1 MKLHY
6 RVMISLLACLMASGI
21 LVHAG
26 AAAAEL
32 RLGGGIHYLHTL
44 GDIKDSEEFDEN
56 AIGIMASA
64 TYGFAMLRVEGDV
77 EFIPDF
83 GGSDEAMWQPQAY
96 ALLGDLIYG
105 GIGTGIG
112 YIDGDWQSQPFF
124 ALRAGV
130 DFVLA
135 GLDLDAFASYRFQ
148 KEEDLK
154 ALGSD
159 DLDTIT
165 FGALIR
171 FGR

>member
-1 MKLHY
+1 MLH
-6 RVMISLLACLMASGI
+6 RKRFVALLSCVVAVGI
-21 LVHAG
+21 LAQAG
-26 AAAAEL
+26 TAAAGL
-32 RLGGGIHYLHTL
+32 RLGGGIHYLRTL
-44 GDIKDSEEFDEN
+44 GDIKDAEGFDEN

-64 TYGFAMLRVEGDV
+64 TYSFAMVRVEGDV

-83 GGSDEAMWQPQAY
+83 GGTDEAMWQPQAY
-96 ALLGDLIYG
+96 ALVGNFIYG

-112 YIDGDWQSQPFF
+112 YIDGDWQSEPFF

-135 GLDLDAFASYRFQ
+135 GLDLDAFTTYRFQ
-148 KEEDLK
+148 KDEDLK
-154 ALGSD
+154 GFGSD

-171 FGR
+171 FGM